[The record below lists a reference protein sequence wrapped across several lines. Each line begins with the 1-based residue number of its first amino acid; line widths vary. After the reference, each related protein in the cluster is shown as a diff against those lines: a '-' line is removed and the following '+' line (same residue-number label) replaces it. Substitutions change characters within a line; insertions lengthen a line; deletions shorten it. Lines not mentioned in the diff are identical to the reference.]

1 MKSKTNLKKT
11 SKTTR
16 TATSRK
22 SKNQEFETFQK
33 NHKKG
38 STGLGDDIEKIT
50 KKTGIKKVVDTVF
63 QKLEKSCGCEERKIK
78 LNEIFRYEKP
88 ECFNEEDFNVVRN
101 AVESNQNKFSPQ
113 EQENFVD
120 IYTRVFPNL
129 KRPECTPC
137 SFKNEVYNRLVK
149 VYNTYK

>member
-1 MKSKTNLKKT
+1 VT
-11 SKTTR
+11 ST
-16 TATSRK
+16 K
-22 SKNQEFETFQK
+22 SKNQEFETFKK
-33 NHKKG
+33 NHEEG
-38 STGLGDDIEKIT
+38 STGLGDTVEKIT

-101 AVESNQNKFSPQ
+101 AVESKQNKFSPQ

-120 IYTRVFPNL
+120 IYTRVFTNL

-137 SFKNEVYNRLVK
+137 SFKNEVYNRLLK

>member
-1 MKSKTNLKKT
+1 MKSKTNSKKT

-38 STGLGDDIEKIT
+38 STGLGDTVEKIT

-63 QKLEKSCGCEERKIK
+63 QKLEKSCGCDERKEK
-78 LNEIFRYEKP
+78 LNQMFRYEKP
-88 ECFNEEDFNVVRN
+88 ECFNEEDFNVVHE
-101 AVESNQNKFSPQ
+101 AVTTRKNKFTHE
-113 EQENFVD
+113 EQEKFVD
-120 IYTRVFPNL
+120 IYTRVFTNL

>member
-1 MKSKTNLKKT
+1 MKSKTNSKKN
-11 SKTTR
+11 SKTTK
-16 TATSRK
+16 TKTSTK

-120 IYTRVFPNL
+120 IYTRVFPDL

>member
-1 MKSKTNLKKT
+1 MKSKTNSKKN
-11 SKTTR
+11 SKTTK
-16 TATSRK
+16 TKTSTK

-33 NHKKG
+33 NHEKG
-38 STGLGDDIEKIT
+38 STGIGDDVAKIT
-50 KKTGIKKVVDTVF
+50 RKTGIKKVVDKVF
-63 QKLEKSCGCEERKIK
+63 DKLGTDCGCDARQKK

-88 ECFNEEDFNVVRN
+88 ECFNEQDFNFVRN
-101 AVESNQNKFSPQ
+101 AVETKQNKFTIE
-113 EQENFVD
+113 EQEKFVD
-120 IYTRVFPNL
+120 IYTRVFTNL

>member
-1 MKSKTNLKKT
+1 MKSKKKST
-11 SKTTR
+11 KIGKITKTKNSK
-16 TATSRK
+16 
-22 SKNQEFETFQK
+22 EFENFK
-33 NHKKG
+33 NNHEQG
-38 STGLGDDIEKIT
+38 STGLGDTVEKIT

-63 QKLEKSCGCEERKIK
+63 QKLEKSCGCQERKVK

-88 ECFNEEDFNVVRN
+88 ECFNEQDFNFVRN
-101 AVESNQNKFSPQ
+101 AVETKQNKFTIE
-113 EQENFVD
+113 EQEKFVD
-120 IYTRVFPNL
+120 IYTRVFTNL

>member
-1 MKSKTNLKKT
+1 MKSKTNSKKIG
-11 SKTTR
+11 KTTK
-16 TATSRK
+16 T
-22 SKNQEFETFQK
+22 KNSTEFEKFKK
-33 NHKKG
+33 NHKEG
-38 STGLGDDIEKIT
+38 STGLGDTVAKVT
-50 KKTGIKKVVDTVF
+50 RKTGIKKVVDKVF
-63 QKLEKSCGCEERKIK
+63 DKLGRDCGCDKRQEK
-78 LNEIFRYEKP
+78 LNQIFRYEKP
-88 ECFNEEDFNVVRN
+88 ECFNEEDFNVVKN
-101 AVESNQNKFSPQ
+101 AIETRQNKFTPQ

>member
-1 MKSKTNLKKT
+1 MKSKTKSTKT
-11 SKTTR
+11 GKTTK
-16 TATSRK
+16 TATS
-22 SKNQEFETFQK
+22 QEFEKFKK
-33 NHKKG
+33 NHEQG
-38 STGLGDDIEKIT
+38 STGLGDTVAKVT
-50 KKTGIKKVVDTVF
+50 RKTGIKKVVDKVF
-63 QKLEKSCGCEERKIK
+63 DKLGKDCGCDKRQEK
-78 LNEIFRYEKP
+78 LNQIFRYEKP
-88 ECFNEEDFNVVRN
+88 ECFNEEDFNVVKN
-101 AVESNQNKFSPQ
+101 AIETKQNKFSPQ

>member
-1 MKSKTNLKKT
+1 MKSKTNSKKIG
-11 SKTTR
+11 KTTK
-16 TATSRK
+16 T
-22 SKNQEFETFQK
+22 KNSTEFEKFKK
-33 NHKKG
+33 NHEQG
-38 STGLGDDIEKIT
+38 STGLGDTVEKIT

-78 LNEIFRYEKP
+78 LNEMFRYEKP
-88 ECFNEEDFNVVRN
+88 ECFNEEDFNVVHE
-101 AVESNQNKFSPQ
+101 AITSNKNKFTIE
-113 EQENFVD
+113 EQEKFVD
-120 IYTRVFPNL
+120 IYTRVFTNL

>member
-1 MKSKTNLKKT
+1 MKSKTNSKKIG
-11 SKTTR
+11 KTTK
-16 TATSRK
+16 TATSTR
-22 SKNQEFETFQK
+22 SQEFKKFKE
-33 NHKKG
+33 NHSKA

-50 KKTGIKKVVDTVF
+50 KATGIKKVVDKVF
-63 QKLEKSCGCEERKIK
+63 DKLGTDCGCDARKTK
-78 LNEIFRYEKP
+78 LNSIFRYEKP
-88 ECFNEEDFNVVRN
+88 ECFNEEDFNTVKN
-101 AVESNQNKFSPQ
+101 AVESKQNKFSPQ

-120 IYTRVFPNL
+120 IYTRVFPQL

>member
-1 MKSKTNLKKT
+1 M
-11 SKTTR
+11 
-16 TATSRK
+16 
-22 SKNQEFETFQK
+22 
-33 NHKKG
+33 
-38 STGLGDDIEKIT
+38 GDDVAKLT
-50 KKTGIKKVVDTVF
+50 KATGIKKVVDKVF
-63 QKLEKSCGCEERKIK
+63 DKLGTDCNCDARQKK

-120 IYTRVFPNL
+120 IYTRVFTNL

>member
-1 MKSKTNLKKT
+1 MKSNKNSKKIG
-11 SKTTR
+11 KTTK
-16 TATSRK
+16 TK
-22 SKNQEFETFQK
+22 NSKEFEKFKK
-33 NHKKG
+33 NHEQG
-38 STGLGDDIEKIT
+38 STGLGDTVEKIT

-78 LNEIFRYEKP
+78 LNEMFRYEKP
-88 ECFNEEDFNVVRN
+88 ECFNEEDFNVVHEAITTRK
-101 AVESNQNKFSPQ
+101 NKFTIE
-113 EQENFVD
+113 EQEKFVD
-120 IYTRVFPNL
+120 IYTRVFTNL

>member
-1 MKSKTNLKKT
+1 MKSKTNSKKIG
-11 SKTTR
+11 KTTK
-16 TATSRK
+16 T
-22 SKNQEFETFQK
+22 KNSTEFEKFKK
-33 NHKKG
+33 NHKEG
-38 STGLGDDIEKIT
+38 STGLGDTVAKVT
-50 KKTGIKKVVDTVF
+50 RKTGIKKVVDKVF
-63 QKLEKSCGCEERKIK
+63 DKLGRDCGCDKRQEK
-78 LNEIFRYEKP
+78 LNQIFRYEKP
-88 ECFNEEDFNVVRN
+88 ECFNEEDFNVVKN
-101 AVESNQNKFSPQ
+101 AIETRQNKFSPQ

>member
-1 MKSKTNLKKT
+1 MT
-11 SKTTR
+11 SK
-16 TATSRK
+16 
-22 SKNQEFETFQK
+22 EFENFKK
-33 NHKKG
+33 NHEEG
-38 STGLGDDIEKIT
+38 STGLGDTVEKIT
-50 KKTGIKKVVDTVF
+50 KKTGLKKVVDTVF
-63 QKLEKSCGCEERKIK
+63 KKLEKSCGCEERKIK
-78 LNEIFRYEKP
+78 LNELFRYEKP

-101 AVESNQNKFSPQ
+101 AIETKQNKFTHE
-113 EQENFVD
+113 EQEKFVD

>member
-1 MKSKTNLKKT
+1 MKSNKNSKKT
-11 SKTTR
+11 SRTTKTG
-16 TATSRK
+16 TSTK
-22 SKNQEFETFQK
+22 SKNQQFETFKK
-33 NHKKG
+33 NHEQG
-38 STGLGDDIEKIT
+38 SAGIGDTVEKIT
-50 KKTGIKKVVDTVF
+50 KKTGIKKVVDKIF
-63 QKLEKSCGCEERKIK
+63 DKLGTDCGCEARKTK
-78 LNEIFRYEKP
+78 LNTIFRYEKP
-88 ECFNEEDFNVVRN
+88 ECFNEEDFNVVKN
-101 AVESNQNKFSPQ
+101 AIETNQNKFSPQ

>member
-1 MKSKTNLKKT
+1 MKSKTNSKKN
-11 SKTTR
+11 SRTTR
-16 TATSRK
+16 TKTSTK

-33 NHKKG
+33 NHEKG

>member
-1 MKSKTNLKKT
+1 MKSKTNSKKIG
-11 SKTTR
+11 KTTK
-16 TATSRK
+16 T
-22 SKNQEFETFQK
+22 KNSTEFEKFKK
-33 NHKKG
+33 NHKEG
-38 STGLGDDIEKIT
+38 STGLGDTVAKVT
-50 KKTGIKKVVDTVF
+50 RKTGIKKVVDKVF
-63 QKLEKSCGCEERKIK
+63 DKLGRDCGCSDRQKR

-88 ECFNEEDFNVVRN
+88 ECFNEEDFNVVKN
-101 AVESNQNKFSPQ
+101 AIETRQNKFSPQ